1 MLIAEPETISPD
13 DTTLPLSPDKRTSSH
28 SSTSP
33 KLHRTSIAKR
43 HSGCTPPAS
52 IFGSSK
58 HAYPNA
64 NGNASI
70 APTASAASQSRLN
83 YVEPCCDEHQNNH
96 SARIIS
102 QVADWL
108 HAEKCKRAVRRGL
121 RTRDHGKACQG
132 ADHTRPLGVSLSS
145 KAGRDSIGDSVD
157 VSDPE
162 LALDELEQILSSA
175 LKINEP
181 GPTATAN
188 EQPWPQKT
196 RYKPLRRTSK
206 LLSRKKSATAASD
219 SDARDEELVPSAE
232 VFLDNSRICRSFG
245 GEDTPRM
252 DSISSQG
259 RKGDEDGA
267 WADFKTDVV
276 RLTHTLRIAGW
287 RRVAIE
293 QGPEIQVSRLSGA
306 LTNAVYVV
314 SPPKV
319 LHQTSVSRSDSNVQ
333 PMFKKSPR

>member
-13 DTTLPLSPDKRTSSH
+13 TTLPPSPNKPTSSH

-33 KLHRTSIAKR
+33 KLHRASIAKR
-43 HSGCTPPAS
+43 HSGCPPPAANL
-52 IFGSSK
+52 GSSK
-58 HAYPNA
+58 HSYPCA
-64 NGNASI
+64 GGNASI
-70 APTASAASQSRLN
+70 APSASGAFQSRLS
-83 YVEPCCDEHQNNH
+83 YAEPCFDEHQNHH

-102 QVADWL
+102 QVTDWL
-108 HAEKCKRAVRRGL
+108 HAEKSKRAIRRGL
-121 RTRDHGKACQG
+121 RTRDHGKAPQG
-132 ADHTRPLGVSLSS
+132 ADHTRPLGGSLSS

-175 LKINEP
+175 LKINER
-181 GPTATAN
+181 GPTTTADD
-188 EQPWPQKT
+188 QPWPQKT
-196 RYKPLRRTSK
+196 RHKPLRRTSK
-206 LLSRKKSATAASD
+206 LLSRKKSATATSD

-232 VFLDNSRICRSFG
+232 VYLDNSRICRSFG
-245 GEDTPRM
+245 DEETSRM
-252 DSISSQG
+252 DYISSQG
-259 RKGDEDGA
+259 RDGEEDRA

-314 SPPKV
+314 LPPKV
-319 LHQTSVSRSDSNVQ
+319 LHQTSVSRSDSNTQ